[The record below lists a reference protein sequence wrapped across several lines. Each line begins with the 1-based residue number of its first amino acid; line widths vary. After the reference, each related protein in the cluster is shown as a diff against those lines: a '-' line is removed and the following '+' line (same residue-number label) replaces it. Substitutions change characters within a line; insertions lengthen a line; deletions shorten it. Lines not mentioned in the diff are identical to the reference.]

1 MKKTLIMAVAA
12 LLMAGAAMA
21 QQENPRGLYKLQKFI
36 YDDGKEQVPP
46 FNQYKYLTDD
56 LSAQIELVENDV
68 IAAFQMVNQDKHP
81 LNYTGKVPVGE
92 DGQGLQIYDSNK
104 EKFTL
109 RWYNNFA
116 PNSAIFP
123 FNAFI
128 SEEYSSKKG
137 ISPTMKEIIDIIG
150 MKGKVKK
157 SNKFTGV
164 WKRRGMS
171 DRVDGKGQL
180 FEMTTMYKVY
190 TDTKMLMLEGD
201 LENAP
206 TMAVVGHLWPCTF
219 YTDRLITEG
228 QNSCMI
234 TWINDNTFTL
244 IWISGGYPAVEIWD
258 RTELP
263 ELMQKTFK

>member
-1 MKKTLIMAVAA
+1 MKKTIIMAVAA

-36 YDDGKEQVPP
+36 YDDGKEQVPQ

-56 LSAQIELVENDV
+56 MSAQIELVENEV
-68 IAAFQMVNQDKHP
+68 VAAFRMVNQDKHP

-92 DGQGLQIYDSNK
+92 DGQGTQIYDSNK

-116 PNSAIFP
+116 PNAALFP

-128 SEEYSSKKG
+128 TEEYSSKKG
-137 ISPTMKEIIDIIG
+137 VSETMKEIIDLMA
-150 MKGKVKK
+150 MKAKVKK
-157 SNKFTGV
+157 TNKFTGV

-180 FEMTTMYKVY
+180 FEMPTMYKIY

-206 TMAVVGHLWPCTF
+206 TMAVVGRLWPCTF

-258 RTELP
+258 KTELP
-263 ELMQKTFK
+263 ELMQNIFK